1 MSVFISDI
9 NKSIINSNLTFII
22 ANTGHLTSNIFKATT
37 FQYISTGNFS
47 ITNNLTGSCN
57 INNSS
62 VYKGSQF
69 TSINNNISYEK
80 GNVGIKVYNPS
91 KELEVNGSI
100 QSTNLYI
107 TTGSIGLG
115 MSEPMYQLDLST
127 DNARKLTT
135 TTWLTG
141 SDERVKNNIED
152 ADLDICY
159 DIVKNLKL
167 KRFRWKEDFYPVVE
181 DRHNVG
187 FIAQE
192 VETIFP
198 KAVVKNKQ
206 KFNNDIVY
214 EDFRNLNTDQIYKS
228 LFGATQKIIKN
239 IENNNKTEEQN
250 QNQFIKSNINY
261 IILNDDNIRTYFLST
276 PINGNWHI
284 LTNLTNNL
292 VDIKGNFKQYSNGI
306 YKLEPNKSI
315 WVHSDNIYWFI
326 VNF

>member
-1 MSVFISDI
+1 MSVFLYDI

-22 ANTGHLTSNIFKATT
+22 ANTGHLSSNIFKSST

-47 ITNNLTGSCN
+47 IINNLTGTCN

-62 VYKGSQF
+62 VYKESQF
-69 TSINNNISYEK
+69 TSINNNISYDK
-80 GNVGIKVYNPS
+80 GNFGIKVSNPT

-107 TTGSIGLG
+107 TTGSIGIG
-115 MSEPMYQLDLST
+115 IIEPMYQLDLST

-167 KRFRWKEDFYPVVE
+167 KRFKWKEDFYPVVE

-192 VETIFP
+192 VESIFP

-206 KFNNDIVY
+206 EFNNGIVY
-214 EDFRNLNTDQIYKS
+214 TDFRNLNTDQIYKS

-250 QNQFIKSNINY
+250 NNQIIKSNINY
-261 IILNDDNIRTYFLST
+261 VVLNNNDVNMYFLSS
-276 PINGNWHI
+276 PLNGNWHI
-284 LTNLTNNL
+284 LTNSTNNL
-292 VDIKGNFKQYSNGI
+292 VYIEGKFKQYSDGI
-306 YKLEPNKSI
+306 YKLEPEKSI
-315 WVHSDNIYWFI
+315 WVHSDNNYWFI